1 MGTLRKTEAR
11 LSCQPAAPMQ
21 ECGTLRFGR
30 VTVADVSRLSPL
42 LHAAGTRSC
51 DFTAGGIFMWADY
64 FRYQAVVL
72 DGTLFI
78 SGLSQDASRIPSF
91 LLSAGSLSAAE
102 AVDVLRAHCRA
113 TGQPLLI
120 SAGPEDRLPELLPLG
135 VVRVDEL
142 ADWADYIYRATD
154 LAGLAGKAYNKKR
167 NHVHRFEADN
177 PGAVLESL
185 TPANVGEA
193 AAFLRNLEEPTGKA
207 SPEMAA
213 YERDRCL
220 DVLRDYDLYP
230 FEGAVLRGAGGRI
243 VAFTIGEVSGDTL
256 IVHVEKM
263 DHTVSG
269 AGEAVN
275 CYFARYMLDRH
286 PELVYINREDDSGDP
301 GLRFAK
307 ESYHPAFLLRKYNVV
322 LSL

>member
-1 MGTLRKTEAR
+1 MGTLRKTDVRGYHQLWAP
-11 LSCQPAAPMQ
+11 PAPSVKMH
-21 ECGTLRFGR
+21 FGR
-30 VTVADVSRLSPL
+30 VTAADVPRFSPM
-42 LHAAGTRSC
+42 LHSAATRSC

-64 FRYQAVVL
+64 FRYEAAVQ

-91 LLSAGSLSAAE
+91 LLPVGDMPLE
-102 AVDVLRAHCRA
+102 QAVELLRAHCRA
-113 TGQPLLI
+113 SGRPLLI
-120 SAGPEDRLPELLPLG
+120 SAVPEDRLPELLPLG

-142 ADWADYIYRATD
+142 GDWADYVYRADD
-154 LAGLAGKAYNKKR
+154 LSALAGKAYSKKR

-177 PGAVLESL
+177 PGAVLETL
-185 TPANVGEA
+185 TMANAAEA
-193 AAFLRNLEEPTGKA
+193 AAFLQNHDMQSEKA
-207 SPEMAA
+207 NPVMAA

-220 DVLRDYDLYP
+220 DVLRDYTAYP
-230 FEGAVLRGAGGRI
+230 FEGVVLRGGDGRI
-243 VAFTIGEVSGDTL
+243 VAFSIGELSGDTL

-263 DHTVSG
+263 DHAVSG
-269 AGEAVN
+269 AGEAIN

-322 LSL
+322 LTI